1 MPRTLRGKLL
11 ASMILITTVAALLLM
26 VIFYLRSSS
35 IIQENYIERLYSGM
49 QQAGEQFDES
59 MSEVYHLNT
68 FASCDEKVKEGIKKY
83 LEKDTEEELWNL
95 SELLHDYVQRC
106 GSINSMYLVIPE
118 KCMIVTSQEY
128 PVYKPNIEIEVL
140 EEIADAG
147 KASICPVILD
157 DPLRSGS
164 EIYSFVSP
172 VTDEAGEAYAYMMSN
187 ILERDLYYR
196 YLDKLEDEK
205 EKNIY
210 LLDSENKIISGKS
223 NERGYL
229 KDEQSNQEICV
240 SYSTSFVNCR
250 ILAVSKKSAVLADLR
265 RMRFFLLAVF
275 AAALGVAVFLALK
288 ISNAMY
294 RPIRALTRT
303 AEQISEGDLD
313 CRTEIVRK
321 DEIGRLSQEFNHML
335 DQIQELI
342 ARVIQEERLK
352 KGAELEALQYQITP
366 HFMYNTLNSIKYAAL
381 LKGEEELG
389 SYIEGFIELLQASI
403 SRKGAVVTLAEEIHL
418 VGNYMKLQNMRYEE
432 KIEVIYQIPS
442 EVQEYLMPR
451 LMLQPLVENAIL
463 HGLDL
468 KNGKNRITIGSEV
481 RDGILYLWVQDYG
494 RGMTE
499 DQIRKLLTK
508 KGKKTNRFSGIGV
521 ANVKERLTL
530 YYGEYG
536 NLTYESSKTGTKA
549 QISLPAYKEPDK
561 YVL

>member
-1 MPRTLRGKLL
+1 
-11 ASMILITTVAALLLM
+11 
-26 VIFYLRSSS
+26 
-35 IIQENYIERLYSGM
+35 
-49 QQAGEQFDES
+49 
-59 MSEVYHLNT
+59 
-68 FASCDEKVKEGIKKY
+68 
-83 LEKDTEEELWNL
+83 
-95 SELLHDYVQRC
+95 
-106 GSINSMYLVIPE
+106 
-118 KCMIVTSQEY
+118 
-128 PVYKPNIEIEVL
+128 
-140 EEIADAG
+140 
-147 KASICPVILD
+147 
-157 DPLRSGS
+157 
-164 EIYSFVSP
+164 
-172 VTDEAGEAYAYMMSN
+172 
-187 ILERDLYYR
+187 
-196 YLDKLEDEK
+196 
-205 EKNIY
+205 
-210 LLDSENKIISGKS
+210 
-223 NERGYL
+223 
-229 KDEQSNQEICV
+229 
-240 SYSTSFVNCR
+240 
-250 ILAVSKKSAVLADLR
+250 
-265 RMRFFLLAVF
+265 
-275 AAALGVAVFLALK
+275 
-288 ISNAMY
+288 
-294 RPIRALTRT
+294 
-303 AEQISEGDLD
+303 
-313 CRTEIVRK
+313 
-321 DEIGRLSQEFNHML
+321 ML

-389 SYIEGFIELLQASI
+389 GYIEGFIELLQASI

-508 KGKKTNRFSGIGV
+508 KGKKTNGFSGIGV